1 MAIFMKSIGFR
12 VRRNTKS
19 SGDGFSLIEV
29 MFAIA
34 ILAVGLCALMAM
46 FGSAVYSVQYAQED
60 QIAKQKAREA
70 IEAAIAARNDTSIT
84 FDQLQNVSVGGIFK
98 DGFQN
103 LYLPGPNGIPGTG
116 EDTTVLDRFV
126 LPGPDGMIG
135 TNDDVY
141 IGLTNYQRKIAIT
154 NVYNADGSLNNDLR
168 KISVTVRVNSQVRG
182 NKDFTISSLISRF
195 N

>member
-1 MAIFMKSIGFR
+1 MKRIGLR
-12 VRRNTKS
+12 SRSKRAGRN
-19 SGDGFSLIEV
+19 GFSLIEV

-46 FGSAVYSVQYAQED
+46 FGSAVYSMQYAQED

-70 IEAAIAARNDTSIT
+70 LEAAIAGRNETSIS

-116 EDTTVLDRFV
+116 EDTTTLDRFV
-126 LPGPDGMIG
+126 LPGKDGIIG
-135 TNDDVY
+135 TKDDDLVP
-141 IGLTNYQRKIAIT
+141 LNNYQRKITIT
-154 NVYNADGSLNNDLR
+154 NVYNDDGSLNSNLR
-168 KISVTVRVNSQVRG
+168 KISVTIRVNSPRRG
-182 NKDFTISSLISRF
+182 NHDFTISSLISRF